1 MKEFLSRRFKL
12 KAKGS
17 DIRTEII
24 AGVVV
29 FVAMLYIL
37 PVNSNILSSM
47 GMDASGVFFAT
58 ALLTGLVTIFMGLF
72 ANYPIALSAGMGLN
86 AYLAYTVYS
95 SVGSSWQKAMI
106 LLFVAGILF
115 FAMSLTPL
123 RQKLIES
130 IPQGLKSA
138 ISAGLGGFILFV
150 GLSGSGIIT
159 NSEATLVTLGS
170 FDSPSVLLAFLG
182 ILLVLGLMYS
192 KNKSVSR
199 FAIPITLLIVAVAG
213 VVITSIMIATGSKA
227 YALSSGLPIAPWF
240 DSSISFGAS
249 GFEDVIFFGFLSEGN
264 TESFT
269 AMLGDIFV
277 NPESYMAIFALILVN
292 LFDTTATLVTVG
304 EDCGLIGPDGNLID
318 GRKAMMVDATGA
330 LICAPLGTSTVTSFA
345 ESSIGASM
353 GAKTGL
359 AACTTGLMFLIA
371 AFCYPI
377 FSIFSYSCVTAPALV
392 AVGILIFSHAVKTM
406 GKDDMIT
413 LYAGVLTILMM
424 ILTYSLANGLGIGVI
439 AYVVMSLFAKK
450 KENLNPYVIGIAI
463 LFIINFTIT
472 AILKLI

>member
-1 MKEFLSRRFKL
+1 MKNFLVKRFKL
-12 KAKGS
+12 KSKGS

-24 AGVVV
+24 AGLVV

-37 PVNSNILSSM
+37 PVNSGILGDM
-47 GMDASGVFFAT
+47 RMNVSGVFFAT
-58 ALLTGLVTIFMGLF
+58 AILTGLVTIFMGLF

-86 AYLAYTVYS
+86 AYLAYTVYE
-95 SVGSSWQKAMI
+95 SVGQSWQRAMI
-106 LLFVAGILF
+106 LLLVAGILF
-115 FAMSLTPL
+115 FVMSLTPL
-123 RQKLIES
+123 RQRLIES

-150 GLSGSGIIT
+150 GLQGSGIIT
-159 NSEATLVTLGS
+159 DSVGTLVTLGS
-170 FDSPSVLLAFLG
+170 FDDPSVLLSFLG
-182 ILLVLGLMYS
+182 ILLVLGLLYS
-192 KNKSVSR
+192 KNKKISR
-199 FAIPITLLIVAVAG
+199 FAIPITLLVVAVAG
-213 VVITSIMIATGSKA
+213 VIITSVLYATGNGA
-227 YALSSGLPIAPWF
+227 FAAESGLPIAPWL
-240 DSSISFGAS
+240 DSSVSFGAS
-249 GFEDVIFFGFLSEGN
+249 GFDEVIFFGFVSGSN
-264 TESFT
+264 TETFGE
-269 AMLGDIFV
+269 MLADIFV

-318 GRKAMMVDATGA
+318 GRKAMIVDATGA

-345 ESSIGASM
+345 ESSVGASM

-359 AACTTGLMFLIA
+359 ASCTTGILFLIA
-371 AFCYPI
+371 AFCYPV

-424 ILTYSLANGLGIGVI
+424 VLTYSLANGLGIGVI
-439 AYVVMSLFAKK
+439 AYVVMSLFAGKR
-450 KENLNPYVIGIAI
+450 ENLNPYVIGIAV
-463 LFIINFTIT
+463 LFVINFAIT
-472 AILKLI
+472 AILNLI

>member
-1 MKEFLSRRFKL
+1 MKDFLLKRFKL
-12 KAKGS
+12 KSKGS

-24 AGVVV
+24 AGLVV

-37 PVNSNILSSM
+37 PVNSNILSDM
-47 GMDASGVFFAT
+47 GMNASGVFFAT

-86 AYLAYTVYS
+86 AYLAYTVCI
-95 SVGSSWQKAMI
+95 GIGFSWQESML
-106 LLFVAGILF
+106 LLFVSGILF

-130 IPQGLKSA
+130 IPQGLKNA

-150 GLSGSGIIT
+150 GLIGSGIIT
-159 NSEATLVTLGS
+159 NSDSTLVTLGT

-182 ILLVLGLMYS
+182 ILLVVGLMFVKS
-192 KNKSVSR
+192 KKISR
-199 FAIPITLLIVAVAG
+199 FAIPITLLVVAIVG
-213 VVITSIMIATGSKA
+213 VIITSVMIATGNKE
-227 YALSSGLPIAPWF
+227 YAINSGLPIAPWY
-240 DSSISFGAS
+240 DSSLAFGAS
-249 GFEDVIFFGFLSEGN
+249 GFDDVIFFGFASHGN
-264 TESFT
+264 TESFGE
-269 AMLGDIFV
+269 MLKNIFV

-304 EDCGLIGPDGNLID
+304 KDCGLINADGNLID

-330 LICAPLGTSTVTSFA
+330 LVCAPLGTSTVTSFA

-359 AACTTGLMFLIA
+359 ASCTTGLMFLIA

-392 AVGILIFSHAVKTM
+392 AVGILIFSRAVKSM
-406 GKDDMIT
+406 SKDGKIT

-424 ILTYSLANGLGIGVI
+424 ILTYSLANGLGIGI
-439 AYVVMSLFAKK
+439 ISYVVMSLCAQKR
-450 KENLNPYVIGIAI
+450 ENLNPYVIGIAI
-463 LFIINFTIT
+463 LFVVDFAIT
-472 AILKLI
+472 AVLKLL